1 MAPRRGGRVVDR
13 TALEMRHRCKPIGGS
28 NPSLSATKS
37 LILHKKIYYTELCR
51 HFRRSA
57 TAVCGSWPL
66 REQIFR
72 DSHGQ
77 LGRFLRLR
85 LCRWLSLQ
93 MMVSIKCD
101 TVAFSRFRAR
111 YLYNDPQ
118 PEYHLS

>member
-1 MAPRRGGRVVDR
+1 MLTAR
-13 TALEMRHRCKPIGGS
+13 T
-28 NPSLSATKS
+28 ATKS

-77 LGRFLRLR
+77 LGRFLRMR